1 MSRARPADSLRR
13 IEVVTGFLELHPA
26 AVLYSSGRT
35 RVLCAATLEQGVPGF
50 LEGGAKGW
58 ATAEY
63 DLLPASVGPL
73 RRPRERGG
81 KLSGRTQEIQR
92 LIGRSLRAVLD
103 LEKLTGWTL
112 KIDCDVL
119 QADGGTRTASVNGAY
134 LASMSALHEELAD
147 GRLTEQPLVEAIGAI
162 SVGIVGEEILLDL
175 DYSEDSQAS
184 TDFNVVQTEGGRFL
198 EVQGT
203 AEGEP
208 FCREQ
213 LDQLLDLAAGG
224 IEEII
229 SRQKDLIEQLD

>member
-1 MSRARPADSLRR
+1 MSRERPADSLRQ
-13 IEVVTGFLELHPA
+13 IEIDTGFLQQHPA
-26 AVLYSSGRT
+26 TVLYSSGLT

-50 LEGGAKGW
+50 LEGSNKGW

-63 DLLPASVGPL
+63 DLLPASVGS
-73 RRPRERGG
+73 RRSRERGG

-134 LASMSALHEELAD
+134 IASVIALQKALAD
-147 GRLTEQPLVEAIGAI
+147 GSLAEQPLVEAIGAI
-162 SVGIVGEEILLDL
+162 SVGIVGDDILLDL
-175 DYSEDSQAS
+175 DYSEDSRANV
-184 TDFNVVQTEGGRFL
+184 DFNVVQTEGGRFL

-208 FCREQ
+208 FSREQ
-213 LDQLLDLAAGG
+213 LDRLLDLAATG

-229 SRQKDLIEQLD
+229 SRQKELIAQLD

>member
-1 MSRARPADSLRR
+1 MSRERPADSLRQ
-13 IEVVTGFLELHPA
+13 IEINTEFLQQHPA
-26 AVLYSSGRT
+26 TVLYSSGLT
-35 RVLCAATLEQGVPGF
+35 RVLCAATLEKGVPGF
-50 LEGGAKGW
+50 LEGSNKGW

-63 DLLPASVGPL
+63 DLLPASVGS
-73 RRPRERGG
+73 RRSRERGG

-134 LASMSALHEELAD
+134 IASVTALQKALAD
-147 GRLTEQPLVEAIGAI
+147 GRLAEQPLVEAIGAI
-162 SVGIVGEEILLDL
+162 SVGIVGDELLLDL
-175 DYSEDSQAS
+175 DYCEDSKANV
-184 TDFNVVQTEGGRFL
+184 DFNVVQTEGGRFL

-208 FCREQ
+208 FSRQQ
-213 LDQLLDLAAGG
+213 LDGMLDLAATG
-224 IEEII
+224 IQEII
-229 SRQKDLIEQLD
+229 SRQKELIARLD